1 MGLGKAVPE
10 GKLPTPSRAHRPD
23 TLPSQPP
30 TVPHHSLAS
39 ARGQGPEARLWGDSQ
54 QFYLPFLPSQGLL
67 GGAGSK
73 EPACQCRRR
82 CKRCGFDPW
91 VGKIPWRR
99 AWQPTPVFLPGES
112 YGQRSLGGLQ
122 SIGSD
127 TLKQL
132 STRTLP
138 LQGSTDLTKKQRK
151 KSLSTTYCCCCCCL
165 LLSRPPGSSSMGFSR
180 QENWSG
186 STTYYMK
193 TNGYYMIAYTIKKTY
208 HQQPLP

>member
-1 MGLGKAVPE
+1 MA
-10 GKLPTPSRAHRPD
+10 T
-23 TLPSQPP
+23 
-30 TVPHHSLAS
+30 HSSILAW
-39 ARGQGPEARLWGDSQ
+39 RILWTE
-54 QFYLPFLPSQGLL
+54 
-67 GGAGSK
+67 
-73 EPACQCRRR
+73 EP
-82 CKRCGFDPW
+82 
-91 VGKIPWRR
+91 
-99 AWQPTPVFLPGES
+99 
-112 YGQRSLGGLQ
+112 GGLQ

>member
-1 MGLGKAVPE
+1 MLTGCPSTADLAGKHLDHVIHSCCPSGLPHGKEVPPGSLASPNPISQCLHTSVRLWYEAPSVGLGKAVPE

-39 ARGQGPEARLWGDSQ
+39 ARGQSPEARLWGDSQ
-54 QFYLPFLPSQGLL
+54 QFYLPLLPSQGLL
-67 GGAGSK
+67 GGASSK

-112 YGQRSLGGLQ
+112 YGQRSLGGY
-122 SIGSD
+122 S
-127 TLKQL
+127 
-132 STRTLP
+132 P
-138 LQGSTDLTKKQRK
+138 
-151 KSLSTTYCCCCCCL
+151 
-165 LLSRPPGSSSMGFSR
+165 
-180 QENWSG
+180 
-186 STTYYMK
+186 
-193 TNGYYMIAYTIKKTY
+193 
-208 HQQPLP
+208 